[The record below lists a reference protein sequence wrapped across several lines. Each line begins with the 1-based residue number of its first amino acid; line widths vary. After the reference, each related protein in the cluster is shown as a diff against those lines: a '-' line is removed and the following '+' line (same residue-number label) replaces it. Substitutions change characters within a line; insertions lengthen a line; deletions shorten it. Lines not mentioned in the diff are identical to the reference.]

1 MREKLINTIASFWDR
16 IWSISDVIVNIAW
29 FFLQVL
35 WFIRFWFRSII
46 SWIWWLITRV
56 FDSWVFLN
64 VNRALLNLS
73 HYIWAVPTLFI
84 FAMLF
89 IIIVR
94 TIIHFVLHIWVFSNR
109 FKSKR
114 VDIDDVDLPY
124 VDDETY
130 PRLPSK

>member
-29 FFLQVL
+29 FLLQVL
-35 WFIRFWFRSII
+35 SFIWFAFRSLL
-46 SWIWWLITRV
+46 SSIWWVITRV

-73 HYIWAVPTLFI
+73 NYIWTVPTLFLY
-84 FAMLF
+84 AMLF
-89 IIIVR
+89 LIIVR
-94 TIIHFVLHIWVFSNR
+94 TIIHFVLHIWSFSNK
-109 FKSKR
+109 FKSKK
-114 VDIDDVDLPY
+114 VDIDDIDLPY

-130 PRLPSK
+130 PRLTSK